1 MEQQYTIISD
11 EENVEY
17 DTAKEMDIIGNN
29 IIGRSLTNV
38 GITDDNC
45 ILLEFDNVW
54 AIKAPGAVVF
64 KRPVQ

>member
-1 MEQQYTIISD
+1 MDQAIISY

-17 DTAKEMDIIGNN
+17 DTAKEMNIIGNH

-45 ILLEFDNVW
+45 ILLEFDDIWV
-54 AIKAPGAVVF
+54 IKVPGAVVY